1 VLLLGIDTAT
11 SATTVAAYDG
21 ERAVGEITHVDPRRH
36 AELLGPA
43 IARVLSD
50 AGARATDLTAV
61 VVGVGPGPYTGLR
74 VGVATAVALA
84 DAVGVPVH
92 GVCTLDA
99 FAHQAGSGSP
109 LTVVTDA
116 RRREVFW
123 AKYDDKGAR
132 IEGPAV
138 TRPAELAA
146 MATGRIVG
154 PGAFLY
160 TDVFG
165 AVGEPAQLSAAAVCA
180 FAHAQLARGTALLPA
195 RPIYLRRPDT
205 AAPASPKPVLQS

>member
-1 VLLLGIDTAT
+1 MLLLGIDTAT

-21 ERAVGEITHVDPRRH
+21 ERALGEVTHVDPRRH
-36 AELLGPA
+36 AEILGPA
-43 IARVLSD
+43 IEQVFSD
-50 AGARATDLTAV
+50 AAVTAVDFAAV

-74 VGVATAVALA
+74 VGVATAVAFG

-99 FAHQAGSGSP
+99 LAFQAGSGSP

-123 AKYDDKGAR
+123 ARYDEHGGR
-132 IEGPAV
+132 IDGPAV
-138 TRPAELAA
+138 NRPADLV
-146 MATGRIVG
+146 ATGTDRVVG
-154 PGAFLY
+154 PGALLY
-160 TDVFG
+160 AEIFG
-165 AVGEPAQLSAAAVCA
+165 AGAGPAQLSAAALCA
-180 FAHAQLARGTALLPA
+180 FAHEQLACGRALLPA

-205 AAPASPKPVLQS
+205 AAPASPKPVLQP